1 MQRRKTGYGKI
12 AVKLSCHIPFSMN
25 HEAVDFHRQRTES
38 GFVRAA
44 KERQEIQW
52 IPSPVT
58 ECVGEKG
65 REEIMRNRKVKMT
78 AILLAAA
85 LMTAQTAFAAQEQTV
100 SGGGT
105 ASDAQIEEEMSGTAE
120 VGNEAGKDSS
130 AQKDT
135 GESVTEEGGT
145 AGENIGKS
153 EAEGNKAS
161 GIEENK
167 NEIPDDAAGQTDDE
181 ENDNSGTE
189 PEDTQVSGVEPEDTQ
204 ESSTEPGIRR

>member
-1 MQRRKTGYGKI
+1 
-12 AVKLSCHIPFSMN
+12 
-25 HEAVDFHRQRTES
+25 
-38 GFVRAA
+38 
-44 KERQEIQW
+44 
-52 IPSPVT
+52 
-58 ECVGEKG
+58 
-65 REEIMRNRKVKMT
+65 MT

-105 ASDAQIEEEMSGTAE
+105 ASDAQIDEEMSGTAE

-204 ESSTEPGIRR
+204 ESSTESGNTQVSSAEPEGMQESGMELADVQAEILENGRDAAADTLDVSGQEERGVFVGTTFAGYSQGE

>member
-1 MQRRKTGYGKI
+1 MK
-12 AVKLSCHIPFSMN
+12 
-25 HEAVDFHRQRTES
+25 VDNRTES

-189 PEDTQVSGVEPEDTQ
+189 PEDIAGKRRWNRKIRRRAARSR
-204 ESSTEPGIRR
+204 GIRR